1 MREKKNKSNKIMNL
15 RSSCSLEWNNF
26 YQFIST
32 TLYTFSHHM
41 YVYVLKGCIKGVFPF
56 SLNSENYTGDWFW
69 LGGNGEQVRGGS
81 EQKKFITGDQ

>member
-1 MREKKNKSNKIMNL
+1 MRKKKNKFNKINL

-41 YVYVLKGCIKGVFPF
+41 YVYVLKVCIKGVFPF